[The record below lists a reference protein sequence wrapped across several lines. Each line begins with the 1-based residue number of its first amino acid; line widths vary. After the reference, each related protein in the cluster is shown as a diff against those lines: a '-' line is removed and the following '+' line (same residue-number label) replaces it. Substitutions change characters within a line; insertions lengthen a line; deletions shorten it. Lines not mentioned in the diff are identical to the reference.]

1 MQSAELPRS
10 SRKTEQGM
18 MPRLDWLI
26 SHACFHARRTLDRRA
41 VLLAAAFGL
50 AGCTGPALRSQSP
63 EDLSEAIES
72 STRLIGDVARPY
84 GNNYIKVESV
94 ALVTGLA
101 GTGEDPAPSPQRAM
115 LLHEMQT
122 RGVQDP
128 NTLLA
133 SPNTALVLVR
143 GFLPPGIQKGDRF
156 DLEVQTPSRS
166 ETTSLR
172 NGWLMECR
180 MTELEVLGNQIHDGH
195 LLAHGEGA
203 LLVDPIAAEKDATAL
218 KRARV
223 LGGGTAN
230 KSRNLG
236 LVISS
241 EDKSIQLS
249 SQIGNAINRR
259 FHTFSHGI
267 KKGVAN
273 PKTDEF
279 VELAVHPRYKDNI
292 NRYLRVVRAIA
303 VKETVA
309 NQGARIGILERQL
322 TDHVSAATAAVR
334 LEAIGHDGVPTLLKG
349 IEESD
354 PEVRFYSA
362 EALAYLDRREAAAP
376 LARAAREEPA
386 FRVYALA
393 ALSAMDEVAA
403 YDELRNLLEV
413 PSSETRYGAFRSLWA
428 LNPKDPLVKGEM
440 LSDQFSYHVL
450 KTSGPPMIHVTRSF
464 RPEIVLFGENQQFE
478 TPLIL
483 EAGKSIMINAQEDG
497 ETLTIAR
504 FEPGKP
510 DQRRTVSNSVDEVI
524 RTIVELGATYPDVVQ
539 LLQQAKTSHALASR
553 FEVDAIPDSS
563 AQYARKTGGDEDGAE
578 NHHGF
583 EVAAPRPELFSSA
596 PNASKK

>member
-1 MQSAELPRS
+1 MALVV
-10 SRKTEQGM
+10 
-18 MPRLDWLI
+18 
-26 SHACFHARRTLDRRA
+26 C
-41 VLLAAAFGL
+41 L
-50 AGCTGPALRSQSP
+50 AGCAGPALRSQSP
-63 EDLSEAIES
+63 EDISEAIDS
-72 STRLIGDVARPY
+72 KTRLVGDVARPY

-94 ALVTGLA
+94 ALVTGLS
-101 GTGEDPAPSPQRAM
+101 GTGEDPAPSPQRAT

-143 GFLPPGIQKGDRF
+143 GFLPPGVQKGDRF
-156 DLEVQTPSRS
+156 DLEVQTPSRT

-195 LLAHGEGA
+195 LLATGEGA
-203 LLVDPIAAEKDATAL
+203 LLVDPAAAESDPTAL

-223 LGGGTAN
+223 LGGGTAL
-230 KSRNLG
+230 KTRNLG
-236 LVISS
+236 LVLSS

-259 FHTFSHGI
+259 FHTFNHGV

-292 NRYLRVVRAIA
+292 SRYLRVVRSIAI
-303 VKETVA
+303 KESVA
-309 NQGARIGILERQL
+309 DQAARINILERQL
-322 TDHVSAATAAVR
+322 TDHVSSATAALR
-334 LEAIGHDGVPTLLKG
+334 LEAIGQDGVPTLIKG

-376 LARAAREEPA
+376 LARAARDEPA

-413 PSSETRYGAFRSLWA
+413 ASSETRYGAFRSLWA
-428 LNPKDPLVKGEM
+428 LNPRDPLVKGEM
-440 LSDQFSYHVL
+440 FADQFSYHVL
-450 KTSGPPMIHVTRSF
+450 KTNGPPMVHVTRSF
-464 RPEIVLFGENQQFE
+464 RPEVVLFGENQRFE

-483 EAGKSIMINAQEDG
+483 EAGKLIMINAPEADG
-497 ETLTIAR
+497 NIKISRFGVGKDETR
-504 FEPGKP
+504 W
-510 DQRRTVSNSVDEVI
+510 VSSSVDEVI
-524 RTIVELGATYPDVVQ
+524 RTVVELGGTYPDVVQ
-539 LLQQAKTSHALASR
+539 LLQQAKANHSLTSR
-553 FEVDAIPDSS
+553 FEVDAIPDSGLP
-563 AQYARKTGGDEDGAE
+563 YNRKQHEEDGVDPQQ
-578 NHHGF
+578 NHPAF
-583 EVAAPRPELFSSA
+583 EVTNPKPELFSA
-596 PNASKK
+596 RNGKR